1 VIRYWH
7 RLQELLDA
15 RALRERVLI
24 FAAVAGVVLLGGYE
38 AVIRPVMD
46 QRQDLVRQ
54 TRQVQQETRGLRTRI
69 QELTTK
75 DYQAETARLEKRRS
89 RLKEALARRKDAL
102 GEKVG
107 QFIEP
112 RRLMAFFEDLLL
124 ARNPGGIQVLR
135 VESLPREAVDIG
147 ASEGQS
153 GPELGLY
160 RKGVAVGFR
169 ADFEDTLGFLDRL
182 EALEWAVQVTKVDY
196 SVLEYPRAEI
206 SLVAHT
212 FLMDANGAAN
222 GD

>member
-1 VIRYWH
+1 MSRYWQ
-7 RLQELLDA
+7 RLQELLNA

-24 FAAVAGVVLLGGYE
+24 FAAVAAVVLLGGYE
-38 AVIRPVMD
+38 GFIRPVMD
-46 QRQDLVRQ
+46 QRQHLERQ

-69 QELTTK
+69 EELTTR
-75 DYQAETARLEKRRS
+75 DYQAETAKLEKRRG
-89 RLKEALARRKDAL
+89 RLQEALARRKEAL
-102 GEKVG
+102 GDKVG

-135 VESLPREAVDIG
+135 VESLPREAVRFG
-147 ASEGQS
+147 GSEDQAP
-153 GPELGLY
+153 PELGLY

-196 SVLEYPRAEI
+196 GVLEYPRAEI

-212 FLMDANGAAN
+212 FLLDASGAAN
-222 GD
+222 GE